1 MMKFRF
7 EKMDEATEKA
17 QDRLCADA
25 MGDAIYGGDGVSR
38 VVYVEANMKV
48 TSRSGGLDKNQDIDG
63 ANSRTKGDK

>member
-1 MMKFRF
+1 MKSRF
-7 EKMDEATEKA
+7 EKLDEATEKA

-48 TSRSGGLDKNQDIDG
+48 TSRSGGLDKSQDNDG

>member
-1 MMKFRF
+1 MKQQR
-7 EKMDEATEKA
+7 
-17 QDRLCADA
+17 RLRT
-25 MGDAIYGGDGVSR
+25 GDGLTRLGDDIYGGDVVSR